1 MTEEKKIRK
10 IAIVGTAPSSVDDAP
25 FGDMSWEI
33 WSLGANQVK
42 IKRFT
47 KWFELHTFYALEQA
61 DALQPQRMEFFKKIG
76 KDLYIGHENPALPE
90 AVMYPKDAIVSMFGN
105 YFTSS
110 IAWMIALA
118 IYEGADEIGV
128 WGVDM
133 IGDCEYSHQRA
144 CCEYL
149 LGIARGKGITVTI
162 APQSPLLRA
171 QRMYAFEHT
180 ELAGETQARIA
191 EARAESNKADDAYLA
206 AIEKRAYAR
215 GALSVLHE
223 YERRYG

>member
-1 MTEEKKIRK
+1 MRK

-25 FGDMSWEI
+25 FDDKSWEI
-33 WSLGANQVK
+33 WSLGANQTK
-42 IKRFT
+42 IRRFT
-47 KWFELHTFYALEQA
+47 RWFELHTFYALAQA
-61 DALQPQRMEFFKKIG
+61 NALQPQRVEFFRKIG
-76 KDLYIGHENPALPE
+76 KDLYIGHVNEDLPE
-90 AVMYPKDAIVSMFGN
+90 ATMYPKDEVVKLFGN

-110 IAWMIALA
+110 IAWMIGLA
-118 IYEGADEIGV
+118 IYEGADEIGI

-133 IGDCEYSHQRA
+133 IGDCEYAHQRA

-171 QRMYAFEHT
+171 ERMYAFEHT
-180 ELAGETQARIA
+180 NLAGETQARIA
-191 EARAESNKADDAYLA
+191 EARMLADKAESEYMQS
-206 AIEKRAYAR
+206 IEKRAYAR
-215 GALSVLHE
+215 GQLSVLHE

>member
-1 MTEEKKIRK
+1 MTEEKKLRK
-10 IAIVGTAPSSVDDAP
+10 IAIVGTAPSSVDEAP
-25 FGDMSWEI
+25 YGDNSWEI

-47 KWFELHTFYALEQA
+47 RWFELHTFDALAQA
-61 DALQPQRMEFFKKIG
+61 NALQPQRVEFFKKIG
-76 KDLYIGHENPALPE
+76 KDLMIGHENPELPDAE
-90 AVMYPKDAIVSMFGN
+90 MYPKDAIVGMFGK

-118 IYEGADEIGV
+118 IYEGADQIGI

-149 LGIARGKGITVTI
+149 LGIARGRGINVAI

-171 QRMYAFEHT
+171 QRMYAFEYT

-191 EARAESNKADDAYLA
+191 EARAEADKAENAYMA
-206 AIEKRAYAR
+206 AIERRAYAR